1 MAART
6 KKRRP
11 RIKINAPT
19 SPAKRAL
26 INISP
31 KLQWVERYLKR
42 LRRKMPSLMMPARIR
57 SYLPPLNKEMRV
69 YATCA
74 VETRVITMATHR
86 VITKQVGKRR
96 KRAHVTIPKRTLM
109 MTLAHE
115 IAHLRYE
122 LHDYEQES
130 FARTIFQAF
139 GFKDKCPHCGG
150 TGQIAARYMN

>member
-1 MAART
+1 MAAHRKRQRARPKT
-6 KKRRP
+6 KSTTTPSKRQ
-11 RIKINAPT
+11 IIH
-19 SPAKRAL
+19 
-26 INISP
+26 ISP
-31 KLQWVERYLKR
+31 KLQWIERYLKR

-74 VETRVITMATHR
+74 METRVITMATHR
-86 VITKQVGKRR
+86 VITKQAGKRR
-96 KRAHVTIPKRTLM
+96 KRVHVTIPKRHLM

-130 FARTIFQAF
+130 YARTIFQAF